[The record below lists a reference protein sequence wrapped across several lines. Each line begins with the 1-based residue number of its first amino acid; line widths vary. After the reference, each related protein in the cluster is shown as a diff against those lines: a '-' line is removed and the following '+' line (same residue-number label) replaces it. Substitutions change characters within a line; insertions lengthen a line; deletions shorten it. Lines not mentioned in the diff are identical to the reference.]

1 MKLTHKEKY
10 LLMEILVFINDF
22 DFFAKQINDNNE
34 KINVDKY
41 DFIDIKNKLYSE
53 LVKTNMKKE
62 MVYMKPNLKE
72 KDRVTFG
79 DDAFANVENYSVD
92 ISGLSGTIV
101 HISEDKSEIHVKMK
115 EEVGGFEEYDNTIYF
130 GSGTDVD
137 VLYET
142 ITKIG

>member
-53 LVKTNMKKE
+53 LVKTK
-62 MVYMKPNLKE
+62 
-72 KDRVTFG
+72 
-79 DDAFANVENYSVD
+79 
-92 ISGLSGTIV
+92 
-101 HISEDKSEIHVKMK
+101 
-115 EEVGGFEEYDNTIYF
+115 
-130 GSGTDVD
+130 
-137 VLYET
+137 
-142 ITKIG
+142 